1 MAILTISRQFGCGAE
16 EIGEAIAK
24 ELGYA
29 YLDRQMILDDM
40 KKAGGKWEEKAKY
53 FDENSPDLWER
64 HEWSYRGYVALTQ
77 CNIYSHALKN
87 NYVIIGRGAN
97 FLLKGIK
104 HHLGIRIE
112 APMKNRIHRVTA
124 KYNVNTENAEWLL
137 DKADREM
144 AGAVYLLYGRAWD
157 DAREYDLH
165 FDTSKNT
172 PAEIVCIVK
181 AAIVE
186 REKLYSEASQ
196 AVIALRLR
204 AAEVKTGIA
213 TDPTFNT
220 FLLSVKPKE
229 EGMPEYG
236 LILRAVV
243 SDQKDINRLKDVAV
257 KLAGDLPIECEV
269 RTRMQS
275 RFPTR

>member
-40 KKAGGKWEEKAKY
+40 KQAGGKWEEKAKY
-53 FDENSPDLWER
+53 FDENKPDLWER
-64 HEWSYRGYVALTQ
+64 HEWSFQGYVALTQ

-97 FLLKGIK
+97 FLLKGVK

-112 APMKNRIHRVTA
+112 APMQTRIQKVTA
-124 KYNVNTENAEWLL
+124 KYNVNTENAEWLIE
-137 DKADREM
+137 KADREM
-144 AGAVYLLYGRAWD
+144 AGAVYTLYGRAWD
-157 DAREYDLH
+157 DAREYDFH

-172 PAEIVCIVK
+172 PEEIVRIVK
-181 AAIVE
+181 AAIGE
-186 REKLYSEASQ
+186 KEKLYSEASQ

-204 AAEVKTGIA
+204 AAEVRAGIA

-220 FLLSVKPKE
+220 FLLSVNPKE
-229 EGMPEYG
+229 DGMPEYG
-236 LILRAVV
+236 LIMRAVV
-243 SDQKDINRLKDVAV
+243 SDPNDVGRIRDVAT
-257 KLAGDLPIECEV
+257 KLAGNLPIECDV

-275 RFPTR
+275 RFPKR

>member
-16 EIGEAIAK
+16 EIGEAIAR
-24 ELGYA
+24 ELGYT

-40 KKAGGKWEEKAKY
+40 KQAGGKWEEKAKY
-53 FDENSPDLWER
+53 FDENTPDLWER

-77 CNIYSHALKN
+77 CSIYSHALKN

-97 FLLKGIK
+97 FLLKGVK

-112 APMKNRIHRVTA
+112 ATMADRIQRVTA
-124 KYNVNTENAEWLL
+124 KYNVNTENAEWLI

-144 AGAVYLLYGRAWD
+144 AGAVYLLYGRPWD
-157 DAREYDLH
+157 DAREYDFH

-172 PAEIVCIVK
+172 PEEIVRIVK

-196 AVIALRLR
+196 ATIALRFR
-204 AAEVKTGIA
+204 AAEVKAGIA

-243 SDQKDINRLKDVAV
+243 SDPKDVNRLKDVAV
-257 KLAGDLPIECEV
+257 ALAGDMAIECEV

-275 RFPTR
+275 RLRKR

>member
-16 EIGEAIAK
+16 EIGASIAR
-24 ELGYA
+24 ELGYE

-53 FDENSPDLWER
+53 FDENTPDLWER
-64 HEWSYRGYVALTQ
+64 HEWSFRGYVALTQ

-97 FLLKGIK
+97 FLLKGVK

-112 APMKNRIHRVTA
+112 APLQTRIQKVTA
-124 KYNVNTENAEWLL
+124 RYKVNTENAEWLI
-137 DKADREM
+137 DKADSEM

-157 DAREYDLH
+157 DPREYDLC
-165 FDTSKNT
+165 FDTSRNT
-172 PAEIVCIVK
+172 PEEIVRIAK
-181 AAIVE
+181 AAIAE
-186 REKLYSEASQ
+186 REILYSEESQ
-196 AVIALRLR
+196 AIIFLRMR
-204 AAEVKTGIA
+204 AAEVLAGIA

-229 EGMPEYG
+229 DGMPEYG

-243 SDQKDINRLKDVAV
+243 SDQKDIKRLEDVAV
-257 KLAGDLPIECEV
+257 ELAGNLPIECEV